1 MDRTEVRKRALHLL
15 KYDKNLANEYSGPN
29 DWSRALVAV
38 LCLEYN
44 EKHLCSATYKR
55 LCEYF
60 ELPRVYETSYGFDS
74 MLIEVYGKE
83 NEGKVLTNE

>member
-1 MDRTEVRKRALHLL
+1 MNRAEVRKRALYLL
-15 KYDKNLANEYSGPN
+15 KHRKLLISAYSGPSE
-29 DWSRALVAV
+29 WSRALVAV
-38 LCLEYN
+38 LCLEY
-44 EKHLCSATYKR
+44 EDKHLCEPTYKR

-60 ELPRVYETSYGFDS
+60 KFPRVYENNYGFDS